1 MVCLQDSRSPVQ
13 FWLGKKLCFTYA
25 NVIQVS
31 LWFFLNDGRRR
42 MSYFFFYKKFFR
54 QKKNEMKWDHTKNTL
69 YSIELIWV
77 HRQTGSPAIEWST
90 TSTAPRQ
97 KNKLQHCLLFI
108 GAGSMVCAPSR
119 TWVVFYKGIGFENS
133 DKEACEASSTPL
145 DILLIFSSYLSIHF
159 RFLFK
164 KHYNDT
170 HIQ

>member
-13 FWLGKKLCFTYA
+13 FWLGKKLCFTIA
-25 NVIQVS
+25 NVIKVS

-42 MSYFFFYKKFFR
+42 MSYCFTKNSSDRKK
-54 QKKNEMKWDHTKNTL
+54 KKKRNEMGSYKN
-69 YSIELIWV
+69 YIVESIWV
-77 HRQTGSPAIEWST
+77 QRPPAIEWST

-97 KNKLQHCLLFI
+97 NNKLQHCLLFI

-133 DKEACEASSTPL
+133 DKEACEAGTPL

>member
-31 LWFFLNDGRRR
+31 LWFFFNDGRRR
-42 MSYFFFYKKFFR
+42 MSYCFIKKSSGKKKKTKWNGIIQKLHCRVDICWVQR
-54 QKKNEMKWDHTKNTL
+54 Q
-69 YSIELIWV
+69 
-77 HRQTGSPAIEWST
+77 PAIEWST

-133 DKEACEASSTPL
+133 DKEACEAGTPL

-164 KHYNDT
+164 KHYSDT